1 MRRAAERHGPQAVA
15 FTVSSPSTTAI
26 GDSAGFIRRLANA
39 FGTPN
44 ANITLDLCGW
54 GRAFAT
60 RYTYGVG
67 SVGIGGWRGHAGH
80 RPIAAC

>member
-1 MRRAAERHGPQAVA
+1 M
-15 FTVSSPSTTAI
+15 
-26 GDSAGFIRRLANA
+26 NA

-44 ANITLDLCGW
+44 AVNSLDICGW

-67 SVGIGGWRGHAGH
+67 SVGIGGGRRCDAGH
-80 RPIAAC
+80 RQ